1 MMISELEPAYEAA
14 RSWALQPVSHPPPGW
29 AHMVRYGL
37 ATWMRERQPSVR
49 QAAPEIAPLKGPD
62 CSGLLTIVAA
72 MIGEVCQ

>member
-1 MMISELEPAYEAA
+1 MMISEQEPAYEAA

-37 ATWMRERQPSVR
+37 ASWMRERQPSTR
-49 QAAPEIAPLKGPD
+49 HTAPEVTLLKSSD

-72 MIGEVCQ
+72 MIVEVC